1 MQIVKIMIVFIFSI
15 LFITVVFLLLGF
27 KIFFVKDGEF
37 PNGHI
42 GGSKA
47 LKEKGVHCATT
58 QDRLD
63 QKTGRENRF
72 DFARMSNVVE
82 DSISR

>member
-1 MQIVKIMIVFIFSI
+1 MVIFISSI
-15 LFITVVFLLLGF
+15 LFIAVVFLLLGIR
-27 KIFFVKDGEF
+27 IFFVKGGEF
-37 PNGHI
+37 PNLHI

-72 DFARMSNVVE
+72 DFARMSSVVE